1 MTFLPEDYKIPTAES
16 GYAKLE
22 EGENRFR
29 VLSSAIVG
37 TEYWKDT
44 EEGRKPVRKRLGER
58 INANE
63 LSPDERPKHFW
74 AFVVYNYDKEMVQIL
89 ELTQK
94 TIMRAIKGYI
104 GDEEFGD
111 PKGYDIVIERKGE
124 GLETE
129 YTTRAKPPKKLDED
143 IKAAYE
149 SMEINLEA
157 LYDGEDPFEN
167 VDADKVADEVEE
179 GLDF

>member
-1 MTFLPEDYKIPTAES
+1 MNFLPSDYSIPNAQS
-16 GYAKLE
+16 GYMKLE
-22 EGENRFR
+22 QGSNRFR

-44 EEGRKPVRKRLGER
+44 DEGRKPIRKRPDER
-58 INANE
+58 ISGNE
-63 LSPDERPKHFW
+63 INPDERPKHFW
-74 AFVVYNYDKEMVQIL
+74 AFVVWNYESEMVQIL

-94 TIMRAIKGYI
+94 TIMRAIRAYTK
-104 GDEEFGD
+104 DDDFGD
-111 PKGYDIVIERKGE
+111 PKGYDIVINREGE

-149 SMEINLEA
+149 SMDINLEA
-157 LYDGEDPFEN
+157 LYDGEDPFASIDD
-167 VDADKVADEVEE
+167 VVDEVAEALE
-179 GLDF
+179 DK